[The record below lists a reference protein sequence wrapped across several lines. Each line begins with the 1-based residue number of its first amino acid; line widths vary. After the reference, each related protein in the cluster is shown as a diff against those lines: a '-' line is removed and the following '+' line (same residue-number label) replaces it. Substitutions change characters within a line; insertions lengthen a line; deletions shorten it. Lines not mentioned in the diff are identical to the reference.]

1 MGKNI
6 FRFLFLF
13 TIIIAGSYLIH
24 MGIINAFLL
33 ERNINIIKLSYIFNS
48 TFTFVFTFIILLLS
62 KKFKDQLGFI
72 FMAGSLIKIGVFIVS
87 SKLSDFEIN
96 KNVFLDF
103 FIPYLICLIFEVYYV
118 SKILNFSK

>member
-1 MGKNI
+1 MGKNV

-13 TIIIAGSYLIH
+13 TIVIAGSYLIH
-24 MGIINAFLL
+24 MSIINAFLL

-48 TFTFVFTFIILLLS
+48 IFTFVFTFIILLLS

-72 FMAGSLIKIGVFIVS
+72 FMAGSLIKIGVFIAI

-103 FIPYLICLIFEVYYV
+103 FIAYLICLILEVYYV
-118 SKILNFSK
+118 SKILNSDK

>member
-1 MGKNI
+1 MGKNV

-13 TIIIAGSYLIH
+13 TIVIAGTYLIH

-72 FMAGSLIKIGVFIVS
+72 FMAGSLIKIGVFIAI

-103 FIPYLICLIFEVYYV
+103 FIAYLICLILEVYYL
-118 SKILNFSK
+118 SKILNSNK

>member
-1 MGKNI
+1 MGKNV

-13 TIIIAGSYLIH
+13 TIVITGSYMIH
-24 MGIINAFLL
+24 IGVINTFLL

-48 TFTFVFTFIILLLS
+48 AFTFVFTMLILLLS

-72 FMAGSLIKIGVFIVS
+72 FMAGSLIKIGVFITI
-87 SKLSDFEIN
+87 SKLNNFEIN

-103 FIPYLICLIFEVYYV
+103 FIAYLICLIFEVYYI
-118 SKILNFSK
+118 SKFLNSIK

>member
-1 MGKNI
+1 MRKNV

-13 TIIIAGSYLIH
+13 TIVIAGSYLIH

-72 FMAGSLIKIGVFIVS
+72 FMAGSLIKIGVFIAV

-103 FIPYLICLIFEVYYV
+103 FIPYIICLIFEVYYV

>member
-1 MGKNI
+1 MRKNV

-13 TIIIAGSYLIH
+13 TIVIAGSYLIH

-48 TFTFVFTFIILLLS
+48 IFTFVFTFIILLLS

-72 FMAGSLIKIGVFIVS
+72 FMAGSLIKIGVFIAV

-103 FIPYLICLIFEVYYV
+103 FIPYIICLIFEVYYV